1 MGNPNVGKSVVF
13 SRLTGAQV
21 ISSNYQ
27 GTTVDFSKGKMRLNN
42 ETVEIIDAPGT
53 YSLEASN
60 RAEQVASDIMKEAD
74 VVICVIDATNLERN
88 LYLCLELLEQNIP
101 MVIALN
107 LWDETKHL
115 GIHIDEKK
123 LVIPNQTHSAFVKRV
138 NKPGIYEDTD
148 GLYTDNMEVILSV
161 QTADCLPVFLY
172 EPERKIIAIVHAGW
186 QGSKKGIILKT
197 LEKLEIESET
207 QTNKLR
213 VAIGPGI
220 QSSCFELREDVFSKY
235 PAEFLYEHEDP
246 EKKYLDLQSFV
257 KSQFTSRGVIESNIF
272 VDSSCT
278 HCENLKYYS
287 YRRDKNHS
295 GRMMGI
301 IGFTNALNK

>member
-1 MGNPNVGKSVVF
+1 MINKSFITFPIFKEFPDIFCAF
-13 SRLTGAQV
+13 STRIG
-21 ISSNYQ
+21 
-27 GTTVDFSKGKMRLNN
+27 G
-42 ETVEIIDAPGT
+42 
-53 YSLEASN
+53 YS
-60 RAEQVASDIMKEAD
+60 Q
-74 VVICVIDATNLERN
+74 N
-88 LYLCLELLEQNIP
+88 LYSNMNMGLTSGDNIDT
-101 MVIALN
+101 VRKNRKHWFEYLN
-107 LWDETKHL
+107 
-115 GIHIDEKK
+115 IDEKK

-186 QGSKKGIILKT
+186 QGSKKGVILKT